1 MELLGIER
9 EYVISYGLK
18 TYPLFI
24 YQMENNGNKGI
35 FYVCDHCDYTTEKK
49 DKYNRHLET
58 AKHNKNVELFNKNK
72 EKETKKAELLQ
83 KKQEKEDK
91 ELAKNAELL
100 QKKQEKED
108 KELAKNA
115 ELLQKALEKKQ
126 KEEDKKQKEIAKN
139 ADLLEKKL
147 IKQQRDA
154 EILIEKEQR
163 ALKNAKREAK
173 QAKQEEKQELKE
185 IAKIAK
191 EKALIEDAIAIDWN
205 DCHYNNI
212 KDILKFNWLKEIEGN
227 HFFSNLLLAIVS
239 NEKLNCCRMKDKKYE
254 VWDRNECKWI
264 SSFMEDEYTF
274 DDVAYRLLDMMYD
287 CPLLSKHKNRK
298 EFLAYDLCK
307 VKGNPLLKGVIRK
320 ILGGNGAEVLA
331 KREEEINY
339 NNEKALDEREEV
351 EIIVIDREKRNAE
364 MDTEEYR
371 NRMNQCL
378 ADDNPFSI
386 KNIKNW
392 NYDVSY
398 NKSESSSSS
407 SSSSDDVLNLDGI
420 ERD

>member
-1 MELLGIER
+1 MTEQTKIN
-9 EYVISYGLK
+9 EYKCV
-18 TYPLFI
+18 
-24 YQMENNGNKGI
+24 
-35 FYVCDHCDYTTEKK
+35 VCNYNTT
-49 DKYNRHLET
+49 DKRNFQRHTES
-58 AKHNKNVELFNKNK
+58 AKHNKCVELFNKNK
-72 EKETKKAELLQ
+72 EKDAKNAELLQKELEKKQEKETKKAELLQ
-83 KKQEKEDK
+83 K
-91 ELAKNAELL
+91 AF
-100 QKKQEKED
+100 
-108 KELAKNA
+108 
-115 ELLQKALEKKQ
+115 EKKQ
-126 KEEDKKQKEIAKN
+126 KELLKEQKEIAKN

-147 IKQQRDA
+147 IKQQKDA

-254 VWDRNECKWI
+254 VWNRDECKWI

-331 KREEEINY
+331 LREEEINY

-351 EIIVIDREKRNAE
+351 EIIVIDREKRNSE

-407 SSSSDDVLNLDGI
+407 SSDDVLNLDGI